1 MDEIQQE
8 ITPIIIDDT
17 LIPTAIQI
25 VEITPEGEIFKLQKI
40 EPQLPTIEVPNNNN
54 HIEV

>member
-8 ITPIIIDDT
+8 IIPVIIDSNA
-17 LIPTAIQI
+17 IPTAIQI
-25 VEITPEGEIFKLQKI
+25 VEITPEGEIFRHQKI
-40 EPQLPTIEVPNNNN
+40 EPSLPTIEVEGINN